1 MYSVV
6 GFGLASF
13 FIIAVYMFLNGQQH
27 SQLPQCWLF
36 EPDDDGTCDKVHSR
50 LHYTSRMDHPRSLS
64 LQKVVTANKCCV
76 ILLQCSLPPSF
87 SGNLAQSVEH

>member
-13 FIIAVYMFLNGQQH
+13 LIVAVYMFLNGQQH

-36 EPDDDGTCDKVHSR
+36 EPDDDGTCDKV
-50 LHYTSRMDHPRSLS
+50 RSLPS
-64 LQKVVTANKCCV
+64 LGVYRMNCQ
-76 ILLQCSLPPSF
+76 SLC
-87 SGNLAQSVEH
+87 L